1 MSEIPVIWVS
11 VDEACRISGIGR
23 SLIYEMIKDGRLK
36 SAKVGTKRLVSVESI
51 RLLGDDAPV
60 SEAITAPLKQ
70 YAKLQSLIWLP
81 MLCQ

>member
-36 SAKVGTKRLVSVESI
+36 SAKVGTKRLSASS
-51 RLLGDDAPV
+51 RLG
-60 SEAITAPLKQ
+60 
-70 YAKLQSLIWLP
+70 
-81 MLCQ
+81 C